1 MYEAHFVPRG
11 QPGCHARLPRRRSI
25 PGWRRTSCSAERLGP
40 GRLEADEGGR
50 LRRTRNQDQG
60 RIGSVPHHLPGGAG
74 GSDPRAPCVSE
85 ENAADGA
92 AGYRTGRKT
101 AQGLEGTTMNVETFD
116 SVFDALA
123 DTQAEAA
130 NMTARAD
137 LLLAIRERIK
147 KWNLT
152 QEDAGAR
159 LGLTRPRLN
168 DLMRGKLDKFSL
180 DALVNIAAAAG
191 FRLHIELEDVK
202 AA

>member
-1 MYEAHFVPRG
+1 
-11 QPGCHARLPRRRSI
+11 
-25 PGWRRTSCSAERLGP
+25 
-40 GRLEADEGGR
+40 
-50 LRRTRNQDQG
+50 
-60 RIGSVPHHLPGGAG
+60 
-74 GSDPRAPCVSE
+74 
-85 ENAADGA
+85 
-92 AGYRTGRKT
+92 
-101 AQGLEGTTMNVETFD
+101 MNVETFD

-147 KWNLT
+147 QWNLT
-152 QEDAGAR
+152 QEDAAAR

>member
-1 MYEAHFVPRG
+1 
-11 QPGCHARLPRRRSI
+11 
-25 PGWRRTSCSAERLGP
+25 
-40 GRLEADEGGR
+40 
-50 LRRTRNQDQG
+50 
-60 RIGSVPHHLPGGAG
+60 
-74 GSDPRAPCVSE
+74 
-85 ENAADGA
+85 
-92 AGYRTGRKT
+92 
-101 AQGLEGTTMNVETFD
+101 MNVETFD

-123 DTQAEAA
+123 DTQTEAA

-147 KWNLT
+147 EWNLT
-152 QEDAGAR
+152 QEDAAAR

-202 AA
+202 VA